1 MLSRELR
8 VTLQLAVSEAQRRRH
23 EYLTLEHL
31 LYAILHDHRGSE
43 ILEACGGDM
52 DQLREQVDQWL
63 DESLEQL
70 PEGDETTPQQTLG
83 FQRTIQRAAYQVQSS
98 GQKEMDAGNVLA
110 AMFREPDSHAVHFL
124 QLHGVQR
131 LDILNFISHGIRK
144 AGAPKPKGEGGEER
158 EAKNPESSG
167 DDPLSSFC
175 TELVAEAAAGRLDPL
190 IGRRTELERTIHILA
205 RRRKNNPIYVG
216 EPGVGKTAIV
226 EGLAQ
231 RIHTGDV
238 PEILKGCQIYA
249 LDMGSLLAGT
259 RFRGDFE
266 ERFKG
271 VMQALED
278 DPKAILFIDE
288 IHTVVGAGATSGGSM
303 DASNMLKPALQKGLL
318 RCIGSTTFKEYRQA
332 IERDRALARR
342 FQKITVT
349 EPTIEETIA
358 ILHGLK
364 PGYEKHHSVTYTDEA
379 LDAAARL
386 ADKHLR
392 DRFLPDKA
400 VDVMDEAGAEVQL
413 NPDADTVDVRHVEA
427 TVARMAKIPAKTV
440 SASEEQQ
447 LEGLAERLRAVIFGQ
462 DEAVNKV
469 AVAVKLSRAGLGH
482 PEKPIGSFVFAGPT
496 GVGKTEL
503 AKQLA
508 FSMGIEFIRFDMSE
522 YMEKHTVSRLIGSP
536 PGYVGFDQGGQ
547 LTEAI
552 NKHPHCVLLLDEI
565 EKAHPDIYNVLLQV
579 MDHAT
584 LTDNNG
590 RKSDFRN
597 VVLIMTTN
605 VGAREMSKKGVGFVE
620 GKAAERGT
628 GAMERA
634 FSPEFR
640 NRLDAIVWFNQLPR
654 KAILRVVD
662 KFVME
667 LEEQLSDRDVTF
679 QLSDGARAWLA
690 EKGYDETMG
699 ARPMGRVIHEQIKQ
713 PLADEILFGH
723 LKSGGQVRVEV
734 DLIED
739 KLLFDFAGQGVPLE
753 DDAPETS
760 EVSRALA
767 PSKSADAP
775 SEDEGG
781 DEPDVDGASA
791 EAEDE

>member
-8 VTLQLAVSEAQRRRH
+8 ITLQLAVSEAQRRCH

-31 LYAILHDHRGSE
+31 LFAILHDHRGSE
-43 ILEACGGDM
+43 IIEACGGDV
-52 DQLREQVDQWL
+52 DELREQVDAFL
-63 DESLEQL
+63 EESLERL
-70 PEGDETTPQQTLG
+70 PEEDAGSPEQTLG

-110 AMFREPDSHAVHFL
+110 AMFREQDSHAVYLL
-124 QLHGVQR
+124 QLQEVTR

-144 AGAPKPKGEGGEER
+144 AGAPKRRSAPAGGAP
-158 EAKNPESSG
+158 EAESGG
-167 DDPLSSFC
+167 DDPLTSFC
-175 TELVAEAAAGRLDPL
+175 TELVAEAAKGRLDPL
-190 IGRRTELERTIHILA
+190 IGRKPELERTIHILA
-205 RRRKNNPIYVG
+205 RRRKNNPLYVG
-216 EPGVGKTAIV
+216 EPGVGKTALV

-238 PEILKGCQIYA
+238 PDILKDCRIYA
-249 LDMGSLLAGT
+249 LDMGALLAGT

-271 VMQALED
+271 VTTALED

-318 RCIGSTTFKEYRQA
+318 RCIGSTTFKEYRTA

-342 FQKITVT
+342 FQKVTIT
-349 EPTIEETIA
+349 EPTIDETIA

-364 PGYEKHHSVTYTDEA
+364 PGYQEHHKVTYTDDAIE
-379 LDAAARL
+379 AAARL
-386 ADKHLR
+386 ADKHIR

-413 NPDADTVDVRHVEA
+413 NPEREVVEVNDIET
-427 TVARMAKIPAKTV
+427 TVARMAKIPARTV
-440 SASEEQQ
+440 SASEEKQ
-447 LEGLAERLRAVIFGQ
+447 LEGLAERLKSVIFGQ
-462 DEAVNKV
+462 DPAIDKV
-469 AVAVKLSRAGLGH
+469 STAVKLSRAGLGH
-482 PEKPIGSFVFAGPT
+482 PEKPIGSFLFAGPT

-503 AKQLA
+503 ARQLA

-522 YMEKHTVSRLIGSP
+522 YMEKHTVSRLIGAP
-536 PGYVGFDQGGQ
+536 PGYVGFDQGGL

-552 NKHPHCVLLLDEI
+552 NKSPHCVLLLDEI

-605 VGAREMSKKGVGFVE
+605 VGAREMARKGMGFIE
-620 GKAAERGT
+620 GEASDRGS
-628 GAMERA
+628 GAMERT

-640 NRLDAIVWFNQLPR
+640 NRLDAVVWFGKLPME
-654 KAILRVVD
+654 AVLRVVD
-662 KFVME
+662 KFIIE
-667 LEEQLSDRDVTF
+667 LEAQLSDRDVTF
-679 QLSDGARAWLA
+679 DLTEAARLWLA
-690 EKGYDETMG
+690 DKGYDDRMG
-699 ARPMGRVIHEQIKQ
+699 ARPMGRVIHEKIKQ
-713 PLADEILFGH
+713 PLADEILFGK
-723 LKSGGQVRVEV
+723 LKRGGRVQVDVK
-734 DLIED
+734 DGAL
-739 KLLFDFAGQGVPLE
+739 DFSYDG
-753 DDAPETS
+753 
-760 EVSRALA
+760 
-767 PSKSADAP
+767 K
-775 SEDEGG
+775 
-781 DEPDVDGASA
+781 DEP
-791 EAEDE
+791 EAEEKEPAEVEG